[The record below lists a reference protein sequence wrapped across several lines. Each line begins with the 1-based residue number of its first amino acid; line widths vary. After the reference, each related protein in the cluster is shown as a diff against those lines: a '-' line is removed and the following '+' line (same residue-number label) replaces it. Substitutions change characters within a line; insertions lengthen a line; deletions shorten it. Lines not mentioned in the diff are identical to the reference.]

1 MGEVLYEFVQVG
13 QQMRVS
19 AIDAD
24 TNVEVIV
31 VAPVAATRRQMQVI
45 ALAKLRKRLAE
56 LAAAE
61 PPRRLF

>member
-19 AIDAD
+19 AIDSD
-24 TNVEVIV
+24 TNIEVV
-31 VAPVAATRRQMQVI
+31 VIAPLAATRQQMQAI
-45 ALAKLRKRLAE
+45 ALAKLNKRLSDAVN
-56 LAAAE
+56 E

>member
-1 MGEVLYEFVQVG
+1 MGEVLYEFVQIG

-31 VAPVAATRRQMQVI
+31 IAPIAATRHQMQVI
-45 ALAKLRKRLAE
+45 ALAKLKKRLAE
-56 LAAAE
+56 LSAAE
-61 PPRRLF
+61 PPQRLF

>member
-19 AIDAD
+19 AIDSD
-24 TNVEVIV
+24 TNIEVV
-31 VAPVAATRRQMQVI
+31 VIAPLAASRQQMQAI
-45 ALAKLRKRLAE
+45 ALAKLNKRLSD
-56 LAAAE
+56 AATQ